1 MEQILNQKMTDRLFR
16 FIGTVAEWSPN
27 MSINVT
33 SGFNVKTKGN
43 RQRDFNSVL
52 LVTSPKGTVAQN

>member
-1 MEQILNQKMTDRLFR
+1 MNQKVTDMLFR

-33 SGFNVKTKGN
+33 SGFIVETKGN
-43 RQRDFNSVL
+43 RQKDFNSVL
-52 LVTSPKGTVAQN
+52 LVTSPEGTVAQN